1 MPRFITSII
10 VLAIALAGS
19 GCGRG
24 DGLHRTK
31 GRLTKGGEDFIPP
44 EGEYLQISLTP
55 ITRDGKPPK
64 NIYFASVDQD
74 AGTFTAAGPLLQ
86 GVPAG
91 KYRISV
97 ELMKDKKD
105 QFAGR
110 FDAER
115 SPFVF
120 DIDGDDEEIV
130 VDLDSAPPEVKMA
143 ESD

>member
-1 MPRFITSII
+1 
-10 VLAIALAGS
+10 
-19 GCGRG
+19 
-24 DGLHRTK
+24 
-31 GRLTKGGEDFIPP
+31 
-44 EGEYLQISLTP
+44 
-55 ITRDGKPPK
+55 
-64 NIYFASVDQD
+64 
-74 AGTFTAAGPLLQ
+74 LQ